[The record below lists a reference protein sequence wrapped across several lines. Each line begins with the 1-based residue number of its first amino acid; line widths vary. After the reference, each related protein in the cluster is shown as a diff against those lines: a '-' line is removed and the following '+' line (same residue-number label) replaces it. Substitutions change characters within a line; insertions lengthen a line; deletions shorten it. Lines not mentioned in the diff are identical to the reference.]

1 MSSKDY
7 RIEPPP
13 KDRGSEPLFRV
24 VYVIDVNAPSTLE
37 AAKLT
42 HQIMTDP
49 DSLLPVLDVIDG
61 CGKVVNIDLSK
72 DS

>member
-13 KDRGSEPLFRV
+13 KDRGSEPLFRI
-24 VYVIDVNAPSTLE
+24 VYVIDVNAPSVLE

-42 HQIMTDP
+42 YQIMTDP
-49 DSLLPVLDVIDG
+49 ESLLPVLDVIDG

-72 DS
+72 DN

>member
-24 VYVIDVNAPSTLE
+24 VYVIDVNALNALE

>member
-1 MSSKDY
+1 MSSRNY
-7 RIEPPP
+7 QIEPPP

-24 VYVIDVNAPSTLE
+24 VYVIDVNALNALE

-49 DSLLPVLDVIDG
+49 DSLSPVLEVMDCKG
-61 CGKVVNIDLSK
+61 TVVKIDLSK
-72 DS
+72 DN